1 LNLIITNSSSSSE
14 DTTVCDSYAWNGN
27 TYTESGSYTYTTL
40 NAEGCDSTITLA
52 LTINNTDLITDI
64 HYACDSFIWID
75 GNTYYESNDTS
86 FVVYQNS
93 MGCDSIISL
102 DLTLSYSDSSTI
114 VINSCEPYLWND
126 SLYSVSGTYSFDT
139 ISSSGCD
146 STAFLD
152 LYIPEFDPI
161 SIIGPN
167 NVVGGS
173 SSNYTLNQNGL
184 NYNWEISANGQIL
197 NGQGSNNTVISWDDV
212 NASSEIC
219 VYAYDELDCKSDTT
233 CLTVDISRI
242 TFIEEETFGIHIF
255 PNPFRHKTTI
265 DLTNCEYI
273 VLELELY
280 DLQGKKIYS
289 TDINN
294 EHQIELINNNLNNKM
309 YILRLIGPN
318 INSYIK
324 LLTH

>member
-1 LNLIITNSSSSSE
+1 MTA
-14 DTTVCDSYAWNGN
+14 CDSFEWNGE
-27 TYTESGSYTYTTL
+27 TYTESGSYTFSTL

-52 LTINNTDLITDI
+52 LTINNTDLITDL
-64 HYACDSFIWID
+64 HFACDSFIWID

-86 FVVYQNS
+86 FVVFQNS
-93 MGCDSIISL
+93 SGCDSIVSL
-102 DLTLSYSDSSTI
+102 DLTLSYSDTSTTF
-114 VINSCEPYLWND
+114 INSCEPYLWND
-126 SLYSVSGTYSFDT
+126 SVYSVSGIYSFDT
-139 ISSSGCD
+139 INSSGCD

-167 NVVGGS
+167 DVVGGS

-197 NGQGSNNTVISWDDV
+197 NGQGSNNIVISWDDV

-219 VYAYDELDCKSDTT
+219 VYAFDELDCKSDTT

-255 PNPFRHKTTI
+255 PNPFTDRTTI
-265 DLTNCEYI
+265 DLTSCRQ
-273 VLELELY
+273 VVTDLELF
-280 DLQGKKIYS
+280 DIQGKKVFSKSVYNEKQIHL
-289 TDINN
+289 TDK
-294 EHQIELINNNLNNKM
+294 NLDDSM
-309 YILRLIGPN
+309 YIVRLSGPN
-318 INSYIK
+318 FNTFFK
-324 LLTH
+324 LFKN